1 MSGKTNLIAVAGP
14 TASGKTAVSIAL
26 ARRFDGEI
34 VSADSMQ
41 IYRGMEI
48 GTAAPTPE
56 EQSAAI
62 HHGIG
67 ILSPTESFSAAAW
80 RSFAM
85 ETIDEI
91 VRRGHLPIICGGTGL
106 YLDTLTK
113 IGNYAEASAG
123 DEKLR
128 AELFDLA
135 EKDGNPA
142 LHAILAELDPEAA
155 AQIHPN
161 NVKRVVRAIE
171 ICKTTGR
178 TKTEIDR
185 AQLAAD
191 SPVREC
197 RLLLCYHDRALL
209 YDRINRR
216 VGQMLSDGLVEEAKR
231 VLGLT
236 GDTEPSQTALQAIG
250 YKELLPYFHGEISL
264 AEAADAIR
272 QSSRNYAKRQMTWF
286 RRSRGYRLYCD
297 TEQGEMRPTEDIFAE
312 AYKVTAAFLRD
323 PEAFAAHDVQDKAV
337 YQQE

>member
-85 ETIDEI
+85 ETIDGI

-216 VGQMLSDGLVEEAKR
+216 VDQMLADGLEDEARR
-231 VLGLT
+231 VLAMDG
-236 GDTEPSQTALQAIG
+236 GATALQAIG
-250 YKELLPYFHGEISL
+250 YKELAPYLAGECSRD
-264 AEAADAIR
+264 AAVERLR
-272 QSSRNYAKRQMTWF
+272 QATRHYAKRQLTWF
-286 RRSRGYRLYCD
+286 RRDPRIRWLYPDETPNILQQAIQLCQES
-297 TEQGEMRPTEDIFAE
+297 TEPT
-312 AYKVTAAFLRD
+312 
-323 PEAFAAHDVQDKAV
+323 Q
-337 YQQE
+337 

>member
-85 ETIDEI
+85 ETIDGI

-250 YKELLPYFHGEISL
+250 YKELYGWLDGRCGRE
-264 AEAADAIR
+264 EAVSALKR
-272 QSSRNYAKRQMTWF
+272 NTRNYAKRQLTWF
-286 RRSRGYRLYCD
+286 RRNPDIHWLYPDDYPADEREDAVLRESLRL
-297 TEQGEMRPTEDIFAE
+297 AE
-312 AYKVTAAFLRD
+312 GFLGI
-323 PEAFAAHDVQDKAV
+323 
-337 YQQE
+337 

>member
-1 MSGKTNLIAVAGP
+1 MAK
-14 TASGKTAVSIAL
+14 
-26 ARRFDGEI
+26 
-34 VSADSMQ
+34 
-41 IYRGMEI
+41 
-48 GTAAPTPE
+48 
-56 EQSAAI
+56 
-62 HHGIG
+62 
-67 ILSPTESFSAAAW
+67 
-80 RSFAM
+80 
-85 ETIDEI
+85 
-91 VRRGHLPIICGGTGL
+91 
-106 YLDTLTK
+106 
-113 IGNYAEASAG
+113 
-123 DEKLR
+123 
-128 AELFDLA
+128 
-135 EKDGNPA
+135 
-142 LHAILAELDPEAA
+142 LDPEAA

-197 RLLLCYHDRALL
+197 RLILCYHDRALL

-264 AEAADAIR
+264 AEAVDAIR

-297 TEQGEMRPTEDIFAE
+297 TEQGEMRPTEDIYTE
-312 AYKVTAAFLRD
+312 AYEVTAAFLRD
-323 PEAFAAHDVQDKAV
+323 PETFAAHDVQDK
-337 YQQE
+337 QE

>member
-14 TASGKTAVSIAL
+14 TASGKTAVSIAI

-85 ETIDEI
+85 ETISAITERD
-91 VRRGHLPIICGGTGL
+91 HLPIVCGGTGL

-113 IGNYAEASAG
+113 IGNYTEASAG
-123 DEKLR
+123 DENLR
-128 AELFDLA
+128 AELFAIA

-142 LHAILAELDPEAA
+142 LHVILAELDPEAA

-191 SPVREC
+191 SPYREC
-197 RLLLCYHDRALL
+197 RVILCYHDRALL

-216 VGQMLSDGLVEEAKR
+216 VDQMLENGLLEEAKR
-231 VLGLT
+231 VL
-236 GDTEPSQTALQAIG
+236 EHPSQTALQAIG
-250 YKELLPYFHGEISL
+250 YKELLPYFRGACSL

-272 QSSRNYAKRQMTWF
+272 QSSRNYAKRQITWF
-286 RRSRGYRLYCD
+286 RRSGGYRLYCD

-312 AYKVTAAFLRD
+312 AYEITAAFLRD
-323 PEAFAAHDVQDKAV
+323 PETFAAHYLQDKAV
-337 YQQE
+337 CQQE